1 MWKYIEYIIFVEDSL
16 KFLKNEHATC
26 SSHILYFKKKG
37 IMLFRKH
44 SLFFKIHENKMNA
57 KHKEIGTTNV
67 EQNPHEMDM

>member
-1 MWKYIEYIIFVEDSL
+1 MQHVAAIYYIS
-16 KFLKNEHATC
+16 
-26 SSHILYFKKKG
+26 KKKG